1 MEQTPLQQTQDTG
14 WCDFFSTFHNPYN
27 GFVESKEQLEE
38 LKWHYEVETKSYF
51 VSVKTSSTFGNT
63 DIGSKQH
70 KIQWR
75 EKNNLHMPDNPYIVL
90 QTERF
95 ECHHG
100 PDRNKAK
107 KVKAQNT
114 QVHFIGPDNGPEILR
129 HQTGFT
135 VDEGI
140 LILEKD
146 PLKTSETLEKE
157 MQELIKFLKES
168 GTLVSKARKI
178 QWMDGFMTDLT
189 VTEIDKQ
196 KVENKVAKIWDEDV
210 ANKYF
215 IAKVMDAYLTYIAQ
229 TEMDKGNIKIRHQ
242 LVSSTNNI
250 INGKYVP
257 GRHEKNKLIP
267 YDFVIGAYHQRG
279 GHWDLLIVEP
289 SKGKVVF
296 LNPLGESPNQ
306 KRTVLLNW
314 RKYIGQMLLLH
325 PENGYKNWTLEVP
338 DHSKQLDGSSCGIFC
353 LLFAEKYLAGQSLL
367 GITQEE
373 VKNKRVTIAHTLMMF
388 EGHMVGCCPCCRFR
402 TNADEEQLIQC
413 KICKNL
419 FHRKTH
425 CVGEAFAAGTS
436 NEDFVCEID
445 RTVEKNELFYVDSSG
460 GGENAQREPQTFDY
474 NRNEEQE
481 TFQF

>member
-1 MEQTPLQQTQDTG
+1 M
-14 WCDFFSTFHNPYN
+14 
-27 GFVESKEQLEE
+27 
-38 LKWHYEVETKSYF
+38 
-51 VSVKTSSTFGNT
+51 
-63 DIGSKQH
+63 
-70 KIQWR
+70 
-75 EKNNLHMPDNPYIVL
+75 
-90 QTERF
+90 
-95 ECHHG
+95 
-100 PDRNKAK
+100 
-107 KVKAQNT
+107 
-114 QVHFIGPDNGPEILR
+114 
-129 HQTGFT
+129 

-215 IAKVMDAYLTYIAQ
+215 IAKVFGIDITYGDINSLKDSNWLTDKVMDAYLTYIAQ
-229 TEMDKGNIKIRHQ
+229 TEMDKGNIKVRHQ

-257 GRHEKNKLIP
+257 GRHEK
-267 YDFVIGAYHQRG
+267 
-279 GHWDLLIVEP
+279 
-289 SKGKVVF
+289 
-296 LNPLGESPNQ
+296 
-306 KRTVLLNW
+306 
-314 RKYIGQMLLLH
+314 
-325 PENGYKNWTLEVP
+325 
-338 DHSKQLDGSSCGIFC
+338 
-353 LLFAEKYLAGQSLL
+353 FAEKYLAGQCLL

-373 VKNKRVTIAHTLMMF
+373 VNNKRVTIAHTLMMF
-388 EGHMVGCCPCCRFR
+388 EGHMVGCCPCCGFR

-425 CVGEAFAAGTS
+425 CVGEAFATGTS

-445 RTVEKNELFYVDSSG
+445 RTVEKKL
-460 GGENAQREPQTFDY
+460 AIL
-474 NRNEEQE
+474 
-481 TFQF
+481 

>member
-1 MEQTPLQQTQDTG
+1 
-14 WCDFFSTFHNPYN
+14 
-27 GFVESKEQLEE
+27 
-38 LKWHYEVETKSYF
+38 
-51 VSVKTSSTFGNT
+51 
-63 DIGSKQH
+63 
-70 KIQWR
+70 
-75 EKNNLHMPDNPYIVL
+75 
-90 QTERF
+90 
-95 ECHHG
+95 
-100 PDRNKAK
+100 
-107 KVKAQNT
+107 
-114 QVHFIGPDNGPEILR
+114 
-129 HQTGFT
+129 
-135 VDEGI
+135 
-140 LILEKD
+140 
-146 PLKTSETLEKE
+146 
-157 MQELIKFLKES
+157 
-168 GTLVSKARKI
+168 
-178 QWMDGFMTDLT
+178 MDGFMTDLT

-215 IAKVMDAYLTYIAQ
+215 IAKVFGIDITYGDINSLKDSNWLTDKVMDAYLTYIAQ
-229 TEMDKGNIKIRHQ
+229 TEMDKGNIKVRHQ

-296 LNPLGESPNQ
+296 LNPLGASPNQ

-373 VKNKRVTIAHTLMMF
+373 VNNKRVTIAHTLMMF
-388 EGHMVGCCPCCRFR
+388 EGHMVGCCPCCGFR

-445 RTVEKNELFYVDSSG
+445 RTVEKN
-460 GGENAQREPQTFDY
+460 
-474 NRNEEQE
+474 
-481 TFQF
+481 

>member
-1 MEQTPLQQTQDTG
+1 MIVIVEHTCTIDI
-14 WCDFFSTFHNPYN
+14 FFFFRNFRYLDVNIKASAFYKQYNQHIPAFLHNRP
-27 GFVESKEQLEE
+27 K
-38 LKWHYEVETKSYF
+38 
-51 VSVKTSSTFGNT
+51 
-63 DIGSKQH
+63 
-70 KIQWR
+70 
-75 EKNNLHMPDNPYIVL
+75 
-90 QTERF
+90 
-95 ECHHG
+95 
-100 PDRNKAK
+100 
-107 KVKAQNT
+107 
-114 QVHFIGPDNGPEILR
+114 
-129 HQTGFT
+129 
-135 VDEGI
+135 
-140 LILEKD
+140 
-146 PLKTSETLEKE
+146 
-157 MQELIKFLKES
+157 
-168 GTLVSKARKI
+168 
-178 QWMDGFMTDLT
+178 
-189 VTEIDKQ
+189 
-196 KVENKVAKIWDEDV
+196 
-210 ANKYF
+210 
-215 IAKVMDAYLTYIAQ
+215 
-229 TEMDKGNIKIRHQ
+229 EMDKGNIKVRHQ
-242 LVSSTNNI
+242 LVCTTNNI

-296 LNPLGESPNQ
+296 LNPLGASPNQ

-373 VKNKRVTIAHTLMMF
+373 VNNKRVMIAQTLMMF
-388 EGHMVGCCPCCRFR
+388 EGHMVGCCPCCGFR

-425 CVGEAFAAGTS
+425 CVGEAFATGTS

-445 RTVEKNELFYVDSSG
+445 RTVEKK
-460 GGENAQREPQTFDY
+460 
-474 NRNEEQE
+474 
-481 TFQF
+481 